1 MRTATE
7 VRNNAIPEM
16 MLHQMCDMRL
26 TEIPFILHYW
36 QQQLYPVPH
45 FQSDRIICPRM
56 MTTTGMLSFEWRI
69 SVVNG
74 TWHDEKK
81 ICQFSDESKI
91 DKQFA
96 MMLMNSDRGAQTL
109 IDVITWDNVQT
120 RSCHQ
125 EKYSMRSSTHR
136 HQLIIIVVG
145 SSLWA
150 VVVIWPL
157 NDKGRVICGWYW
169 KSSCGYFESDQNG

>member
-1 MRTATE
+1 
-7 VRNNAIPEM
+7 
-16 MLHQMCDMRL
+16 
-26 TEIPFILHYW
+26 
-36 QQQLYPVPH
+36 
-45 FQSDRIICPRM
+45 
-56 MTTTGMLSFEWRI
+56 
-69 SVVNG
+69 
-74 TWHDEKK
+74 
-81 ICQFSDESKI
+81 
-91 DKQFA
+91 

-150 VVVIWPL
+150 VVVI
-157 NDKGRVICGWYW
+157 
-169 KSSCGYFESDQNG
+169 